1 VIDVLQIMSRLEQS
15 GGTLVLDGDRVRYSV
30 PKGSDQVQ
38 ALLAELRKRRDEVTL
53 LLRQRANKT
62 GENWPKEA
70 IEAERRFGQPHA
82 RLFPYIGRKVRTPRG
97 HGTLL
102 QVFAERATVLLD
114 SERDGSCTR
123 FLPTEISPVAAE
135 EAYA

>member
-15 GGTLVLDGDRVRYSV
+15 GGTLALDGDRIRYSV
-30 PKGSDQVQ
+30 PKGSREAQE
-38 ALLAELRKRRDEVTL
+38 LLAELRKHREGVTE
-53 LLRQRANKT
+53 LLRQRANEP
-62 GENWPKEA
+62 GEPSA
-70 IEAERRFGQPHA
+70 SFDAERRFGQPHA
-82 RLFPYIGRKVRTPRG
+82 KLFPFIGGKVRTPQG

-114 SERDGSCTR
+114 SERDGSCAR

-135 EAYA
+135 EAYT